1 MKRAGVARVR
11 TTARLLE
18 RVLVARQV
26 RLSSGA
32 GELRSVLSEQVV
44 VVALLLLQNPLNAR
58 PYRVPLTAC
67 VCECLRVALRAR
79 EEALC
84 SWFPLHARN
93 APSRLVYCTITVQS
107 QASFL
112 CFRPIP
118 VRLLA
123 VGLTAST
130 FASIFEC
137 QLQSRIFV
145 IVSRLQRR
153 ANEFEVQRD

>member
-32 GELRSVLSEQVV
+32 GELRSVLSEQVG

-67 VCECLRVALRAR
+67 VCECLRVALRAG
-79 EEALC
+79 EEAHC

-93 APSRLVYCTITVQS
+93 APSRLVYCTIT
-107 QASFL
+107 SFISL
-112 CFRPIP
+112 FPTDPCSPARGRVP
-118 VRLLA
+118 RLNIHFHLRVSAA
-123 VGLTAST
+123 V
-130 FASIFEC
+130 
-137 QLQSRIFV
+137 
-145 IVSRLQRR
+145 
-153 ANEFEVQRD
+153 